1 VRITNSASLSLSSSN
16 TTTRTSKLDVEI
28 HTENTGVGI
37 VLDTKINVLLN
48 TKTEVTRIR
57 EILLHEFVLLDL
69 KTTLKN
75 LKSLL
80 ATNSSVNSNL
90 LITTNRERTNGETS

>member
-1 VRITNSASLSLSSSN
+1 MSITHSASLSLSLAD

-28 HTENTGVGI
+28 HTENTSVGI

-48 TKTEVTRIR
+48 TETEVTRVG
-57 EILLHEFVLLDL
+57 EVILNELVLLDL
-69 KTTLKN
+69 QTTLKN

-80 ATNSSVNSNL
+80 TTNGSMDGNL
-90 LITTNRERTNGETS
+90 LITTNGEGTNSETS